1 MDPADAEQAVRRG
14 VAAIVVSN
22 HGGRILDT
30 VPASIEVLP
39 AVVDR
44 VAGRVPVLFDSGIR
58 RGTDV
63 LKGLAYGA
71 AAVLIGR
78 PYLYGL
84 SVAGPDGVRDVVK
97 ILRTELEAAMALTG
111 RTKLAD
117 IDRSVFW
124 KSRDYSS

>member
-1 MDPADAEQAVRRG
+1 
-14 VAAIVVSN
+14 
-22 HGGRILDT
+22 
-30 VPASIEVLP
+30 
-39 AVVDR
+39 
-44 VAGRVPVLFDSGIR
+44 
-58 RGTDV
+58 
-63 LKGLAYGA
+63 
-71 AAVLIGR
+71 VLIGR